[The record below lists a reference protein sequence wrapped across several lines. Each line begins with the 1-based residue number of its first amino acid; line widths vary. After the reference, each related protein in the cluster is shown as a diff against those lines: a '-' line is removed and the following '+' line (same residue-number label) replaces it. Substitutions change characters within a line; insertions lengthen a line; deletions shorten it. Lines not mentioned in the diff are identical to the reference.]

1 MITRMLAVTALALVL
16 GTIPASAQGQQQ
28 EVVLSPSVL
37 KSLTAQK
44 PKSKSK
50 TPLTA
55 RLGMVHRVSPSTVV
69 ALPSAHPAP
78 TSVSRIRKTPT
89 HR

>member
-1 MITRMLAVTALALVL
+1 MLTVTALALVL
-16 GTIPASAQGQQQ
+16 GTIPAGAQGRQQ

-44 PKSKSK
+44 PKSK
-50 TPLTA
+50 TPLTV
-55 RLGMVHRVSPSTVV
+55 RLGMVRRVSPSTVV
-69 ALPSAHPAP
+69 ALPSAHLAP